1 MALAN
6 NTDVERKK
14 ARIKPFYYCV
24 MGGTFDRLH
33 EGHKLLLR
41 TASALAEKV
50 FVGVVS
56 DEFEDKLRRKKK
68 FGSLIQPYEVRLR
81 NLREFVKTLDASFL
95 LGSLTDPYGPA
106 ITEAT
111 ADVIVVS
118 RETEKTAMKINEIR
132 IKRSLPPLQI
142 CIVPF
147 IKLENGQIL
156 SSTLLREM
164 EEKQRQNSS
173 DKET

>member
-68 FGSLIQPYEVRLR
+68 IWEP
-81 NLREFVKTLDASFL
+81 N
-95 LGSLTDPYGPA
+95 
-106 ITEAT
+106 
-111 ADVIVVS
+111 
-118 RETEKTAMKINEIR
+118 
-132 IKRSLPPLQI
+132 
-142 CIVPF
+142 
-147 IKLENGQIL
+147 
-156 SSTLLREM
+156 STLRG
-164 EEKQRQNSS
+164 
-173 DKET
+173 